1 MSQYQLVGKFKKE
14 RKQQQ
19 LFRSKLPVLRDVL
32 IKLNASFLF
41 CNFQITLNMKK
52 IFLSF
57 LCILTVCLVNAQSQF
72 GIISYSLPQGWY
84 ARQSGNDLELVK
96 KGAENSGCKI
106 TLFQQVN
113 FVVNGERKFVELWA
127 SKTKTGNT
135 KTPSPVKTEEDGWI
149 SFSGFK
155 TMGKGTTTEGFYTVC
170 DGSQTAIILAEAQE
184 SSCINE
190 INSIL
195 ASITIP
201 EKETNSKTKA
211 KAKPA
216 SKKVRVLP
224 LKSLKALVN

>member
-1 MSQYQLVGKFKKE
+1 
-14 RKQQQ
+14 
-19 LFRSKLPVLRDVL
+19 
-32 IKLNASFLF
+32 
-41 CNFQITLNMKK
+41 MKK
-52 IFLSF
+52 IFLSV
-57 LCILTVCLVNAQSQF
+57 LCLFTVYLLNAQSQF

-96 KGAENSGCKI
+96 KGDDNSGCKI

-113 FVVNGERKFVELWA
+113 TLVNDEKKFIQLWA
-127 SKTKTGNT
+127 LKTKTGST
-135 KTPSPVKTEEDGWI
+135 KTASPIKTEDNGWI

-155 TMGKGTTTEGFYTVC
+155 TTGKGTTTEGFYTVC

-184 SSCINE
+184 NSCINE

-201 EKETNSKTKA
+201 AKETRSKA